1 MKTAFSIFL
10 VFTSFVRAVYAEPA
24 CTQELAIQKYQEVY
38 SGAIERFQAEEKPAK
53 LEKKKIGFVL
63 VAQAAP
69 GETDRQGL
77 QADLIKLANSL
88 QLKSSSVCREA
99 DRIRSKHGL

>member
-1 MKTAFSIFL
+1 MKTTFSLFIVLTGL
-10 VFTSFVRAVYAEPA
+10 VRVACAEPA

-38 SGAIERFQAEEKPAK
+38 SEAVERFQEEEQPPK

-77 QADLIKLANSL
+77 QADLVKLANSL
-88 QLKSSSVCREA
+88 QLKPSSVCREA